1 MVSVTL
7 PTSGLHL
14 NEVLPGPRARQNLM
28 VRLAFLPPSSLRLAC
43 PSPAVALSAAEA
55 PRPAPRCRR
64 EYVRMATG
72 ASNDDGQYIDGLSYP
87 PEELEWCTTKDYA
100 DDGDQPCCDL
110 NECHERESFGQRVD
124 RAFVRTFRQSSP
136 YINAFSG
143 RVFVIHIPGSIVDE
157 ASFGDVM
164 EDIALMRIVGIK
176 LVLVLGPAVQIERR
190 LAAEGMKS
198 SFVDGHRVTDDKTLR
213 IVTEAC
219 GNLQFEIESKLSRG
233 VVNMP
238 SASRMS
244 IVTSNFFSAQPLGVI
259 RGKDYGLTGHVRKF
273 DVETM
278 TRRLD
283 DGDIL
288 ILRNIAASPSG
299 QLFNCESEEVAG
311 SCAAALGAE
320 KLIFLGSGE
329 SLYDKRISQPI
340 PNLTLSSAEKFLE
353 IRSDDLPE
361 HFRRAMTTSVM
372 ALNKGVT
379 RAHLLNRAIDG
390 VLLME
395 IFHRDGVG
403 LMISRD
409 LYGSFAAAASFTT

>member
-1 MVSVTL
+1 M
-7 PTSGLHL
+7 
-14 NEVLPGPRARQNLM
+14 M
-28 VRLAFLPPSSLRLAC
+28 RLAFLPTLPLRLAR
-43 PSPAVALSAAEA
+43 PAPAATLPTAEA
-55 PRPAPRCRR
+55 PRSSPRCRR
-64 EYVRMATG
+64 EYVRMVTDS
-72 ASNDDGQYIDGLSYP
+72 SNDDGQYIDGISYP
-87 PEELEWCTTKDYA
+87 PEELEWCTTKDLTGN
-100 DDGDQPCCDL
+100 GDELCCNL
-110 NECHERESFGQRVD
+110 SECNERESFGQRVD
-124 RAFVRTFRQSSP
+124 HAFVRTFRQSSP
-136 YINAFSG
+136 YISAFSG
-143 RVFVIHIPGSIVDE
+143 SVFVMHIPGSIVDE

-190 LAAEGMKS
+190 LAAEGIKS
-198 SFVDGHRVTDDKTLR
+198 CFVGGHRVTDDKTLR
-213 IVTEAC
+213 IATEAS

-259 RGKDYGLTGHVRKF
+259 RGNDYGLTGRVRKF
-273 DVETM
+273 DVEIM

-311 SCAAALGAE
+311 SCAATLGAE

-329 SLYDKRISQPI
+329 SLYDKRISKPI

-353 IRSDDLPE
+353 VRSADLPE
-361 HFRRAMTTSVM
+361 HFRRAMTTSVK

-379 RAHLLNRAIDG
+379 RAHLLNRAIEG

-395 IFHRDGVG
+395 FFHRDGVG
-403 LMISRD
+403 LMISRN
-409 LYGSFAAAASFTT
+409 LYGSFTVASVTTWLLPTSS